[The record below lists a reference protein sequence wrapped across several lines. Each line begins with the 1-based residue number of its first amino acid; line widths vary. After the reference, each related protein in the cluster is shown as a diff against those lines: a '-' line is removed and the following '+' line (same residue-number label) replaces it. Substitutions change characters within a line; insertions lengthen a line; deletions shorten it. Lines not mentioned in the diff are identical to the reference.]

1 MLLVSQ
7 PTKESAHEFHG
18 WWKTVHISPPQ
29 GDPHQSSRELRQIW
43 NPCLMT
49 YLRIGHLCLNRSWRI
64 LLIAHQHPPLESN
77 ATHEGNKQ
85 NNDDICTNL
94 MSLLAGEAP
103 GITSD
108 CEASEELSNNT
119 ITGIEVDS
127 DEQPPANKRRKV
139 DIISP
144 AKTRRRV
151 SQRKTLKRESLRSM
165 RQNQAAKPNRKLR
178 NSHLEPH
185 NTTM

>member
-1 MLLVSQ
+1 M
-7 PTKESAHEFHG
+7 
-18 WWKTVHISPPQ
+18 
-29 GDPHQSSRELRQIW
+29 
-43 NPCLMT
+43 
-49 YLRIGHLCLNRSWRI
+49 
-64 LLIAHQHPPLESN
+64 ESN

-108 CEASEELSNNT
+108 CEASEELLNNT

-139 DIISP
+139 EIFSP
-144 AKTRRRV
+144 ARTRRRV
-151 SQRKTLKRESLRSM
+151 SKRKSVK
-165 RQNQAAKPNRKLR
+165 NI
-178 NSHLEPH
+178 
-185 NTTM
+185 

>member
-85 NNDDICTNL
+85 NNDGICTNL
-94 MSLLAGEAP
+94 MSVLAGEAP

-108 CEASEELSNNT
+108 CEASEELLNNLDHRDR
-119 ITGIEVDS
+119 GW
-127 DEQPPANKRRKV
+127 
-139 DIISP
+139 
-144 AKTRRRV
+144 
-151 SQRKTLKRESLRSM
+151 QRW
-165 RQNQAAKPNRKLR
+165 AAPCQQEEEGWYNFSGK
-178 NSHLEPH
+178 NSSSCF
-185 NTTM
+185 TA